1 MQYWRRRSLRDL
13 YFDKTVKDTVS
24 DAEAKKFYDS
34 QVGSAKVD
42 EEVRARHILVE
53 SKEKARE
60 LFEKVAYG
68 TDFAELA
75 KQNSK
80 DPGSKDQGGDLGY
93 FSRGQMVPQFEEAAF
108 KLQKGEVSQ
117 PFETQFGWHILKVDD
132 RRAGQVAPFDAVK
145 ERIVAAIIHQ
155 KAQQIAGDLR
165 AKAKIEYIDP
175 NMQTPLDLGAEEV
188 APGTRS
194 PEKGTIV
201 MAKSGAK
208 ISPFA
213 PARLPDMPVV
223 PGVRLAAC
231 EAGIRYQNRTDLMVA
246 VLDPGT
252 VAAGVLT
259 QSKTCS
265 APVLWCRASLPHGKA
280 RALVVNSGN
289 ANAFTGKKGSEATRL
304 TAEAAAKAVGCAAN
318 EVYVAS
324 TGVIGEPLD
333 AGKFTH
339 LLQGLTQSA
348 VPDAFLTGG
357 ARHHDHRHLPQAR
370 HPHGARSARC
380 R

>member
-34 QVGSAKVD
+34 QVGSAKS

-93 FSRGQMVPQFEEAAF
+93 FSKGQMVPQFEEAAF

-117 PFETQFGWHILKVDD
+117 PFETQFGWHIIKVDD
-132 RRAGQVAPFDAVK
+132 RRAGQAVPFDAVK
-145 ERIVAAIIHQ
+145 ERIVGAIIHQ

-175 NMQTPLDLGAEEV
+175 NMQTPLDL
-188 APGTRS
+188 PG
-194 PEKGTIV
+194 
-201 MAKSGAK
+201 
-208 ISPFA
+208 
-213 PARLPDMPVV
+213 
-223 PGVRLAAC
+223 
-231 EAGIRYQNRTDLMVA
+231 Q
-246 VLDPGT
+246 
-252 VAAGVLT
+252 
-259 QSKTCS
+259 
-265 APVLWCRASLPHGKA
+265 
-280 RALVVNSGN
+280 
-289 ANAFTGKKGSEATRL
+289 KK
-304 TAEAAAKAVGCAAN
+304 
-318 EVYVAS
+318 
-324 TGVIGEPLD
+324 
-333 AGKFTH
+333 
-339 LLQGLTQSA
+339 
-348 VPDAFLTGG
+348 
-357 ARHHDHRHLPQAR
+357 
-370 HPHGARSARC
+370 
-380 R
+380 